1 MTIEVFNDCF
11 EVNERQIYR
20 LEEAEQVLTL
30 SIVGSWRSSQ
40 ADIEPWI
47 YERSESPNEP
57 TDGKD
62 K

>member
-11 EVNERQIYR
+11 VVNERQIYR
-20 LEEAEQVLTL
+20 LEDAEQVLTL

-47 YERSESPNEP
+47 YERSESPN
-57 TDGKD
+57 
-62 K
+62 